1 MILPATEEMKK
12 SHKNLQKS
20 IFHSNFALQK
30 RFDVASVTSKNK
42 LVTQFKNSMKKKL
55 LYLCF
60 MFIAITSCS
69 EKDDVIGEEP
79 LPVDPKLNITEAT
92 LSCDGDSVIIESA
105 SGQDLVAVRDTV
117 GEQREYFSGD
127 DKNVIVTGKEQY
139 CTIDMGWYLITQ
151 VKSNETRVA
160 SKMILKVKANNTGSI
175 RKVPLTVFS
184 RKSQL
189 STVGIYTET
198 NFVQVG
204 D

>member
-1 MILPATEEMKK
+1 MKK
-12 SHKNLQKS
+12 
-20 IFHSNFALQK
+20 III
-30 RFDVASVTSKNK
+30 
-42 LVTQFKNSMKKKL
+42 L
-55 LYLCF
+55 LF
-60 MFIAITSCS
+60 MMIAIASCS

-117 GEQREYFSGD
+117 GEPREYYYFSGD
-127 DKNVIVTGKEQY
+127 DKNVIVTGYEQY

-160 SKMILKVKANNTGSI
+160 SKMILKVKANRTGSI
-175 RKVPLTVFS
+175 RKVPLTIFS
-184 RKSQL
+184 RKSQR
-189 STVGIYTET
+189 STAGLYTET

-204 D
+204 DK

>member
-1 MILPATEEMKK
+1 
-12 SHKNLQKS
+12 
-20 IFHSNFALQK
+20 
-30 RFDVASVTSKNK
+30 
-42 LVTQFKNSMKKKL
+42 MKKKL

-79 LPVDPKLNITEAT
+79 LPVDPKLSITEAT
-92 LSCDGDSVIIESA
+92 LNCDGDSVIIESA

-117 GEQREYFSGD
+117 GEQREYFYFSGD

-160 SKMILKVKANNTGSI
+160 SKMILKVKANKTGSI
-175 RKVPLTVFS
+175 RKVPLTIFS
-184 RKSQL
+184 RKGQL
-189 STVGIYTET
+189 SAVGLYTET